1 MNVKTKQE
9 IAILEESGQLLYEI
23 LQKVIAEVRVGAS
36 GLELS
41 NYALDLIT
49 AARAVPAFVGYGKP
63 PFPAAL
69 CVSVNSCVVHG
80 VPTEYR
86 LQAGDIVGLDIGMR
100 YQGLYTDM
108 ARTLAI
114 GKLPVRE
121 QELIDATYQ
130 SFEQALTVVRPGRTT
145 GDIGHAVQ
153 SYVEKL
159 GFGVVRDLSGHGV
172 GHALHE
178 APEVPNFGQPGKG
191 DVLETGMVIAIEP
204 MVTLGNFAV
213 SIGDDGWS
221 VMTRD
226 GSKAAHVEDTVL
238 VTDDGHRVLTRPI
251 GEKRKYLG
259 IDYGDAHI
267 GLALASGMLAVPYKV
282 VNNDQGFWKMLPQL
296 ISDEAIT
303 DIVVGWPVRMS
314 GKEGGRTQKT
324 SQFIE
329 RVRTRVALPVHRTD
343 ERLSTRIAHARGDA
357 PLARGD
363 ARRARTAADR
373 VDAIAAAE
381 ILQTFLDAHA
391 VPHSF

>member
-9 IAILEESGQLLYEI
+9 IAILEESGHVLSDI
-23 LQKVIAEVRVGAS
+23 LQKVIAQVRIGVS

-49 AARAVPAFVGYGKP
+49 AAGAVPAFVGYGKP
-63 PFPAAL
+63 PFPASL

-86 LQAGDIVGLDIGMR
+86 FQTGDIVGLDIGMR

-114 GKLPVRE
+114 GTLPLRE
-121 QELIDATYQ
+121 QKLIDATYQ
-130 SFEQALTVVRPGRTT
+130 SLERALTVVKPGRTT

-153 SYVEKL
+153 SYIEGF
-159 GFGVVRDLSGHGV
+159 GFGVVRDLAGHGV

-178 APEVPNFGQPGKG
+178 APEVPNFGQPGEG
-191 DVLETGMVIAIEP
+191 FVLEAGMVIAIEP
-204 MVTLGNFAV
+204 MITLGHFAV
-213 SIGDDGWS
+213 RIGDDGWS

-238 VTDDGHRVLTRPI
+238 VTDNGHRVLTRPI

-259 IDYGDAHI
+259 IDYGDVHI
-267 GLALASGMLAVPYKV
+267 GLALASGLLAVPYTV

-314 GKEGGRTQKT
+314 GKEGSRTEKT

-343 ERLSTRIAHARGDA
+343 ERLSTRIAHARSDA
-357 PLARGD
+357 ARARGD
-363 ARRARTAADR
+363 ARRARSAADR
-373 VDAIAAAE
+373 VDAVAAAE

-391 VPHSF
+391 VSHSF